1 MVGHTHHLSTEAG
14 GFLVGSLPEL
24 QSEFKAKQNNNNK
37 KAESGKM
44 KAGSTMKGICC
55 SSKTGAV
62 SSIHIRARPACK
74 SKSRGADALF

>member
-1 MVGHTHHLSTEAG
+1 MIFNTQGAETG
-14 GFLVGSLPEL
+14 GFKVQINLPEL